1 MGDAPTILIE
11 TVRPLNAP
19 PLAGLVDA
27 LREAGFEPEHS
38 LPYEQRSFD
47 VTSFMVLRLADA
59 ASAVMVEKLV
69 AAVRSWIS
77 GRVMSR
83 LRERGISSV
92 TVPIYGPRGEVIAEV
107 QVTDED

>member
-1 MGDAPTILIE
+1 MGEAPTILVE

-19 PLAGLVDA
+19 QLAGLADV

-38 LPYEQRSFD
+38 LPYEQRSSD
-47 VTSFMVLRLADA
+47 VVSFIALRLADA

-69 AAVRSWIS
+69 AAMRSWIS
-77 GRVMSR
+77 EHVMSR

-107 QVTDED
+107 QVTDKD